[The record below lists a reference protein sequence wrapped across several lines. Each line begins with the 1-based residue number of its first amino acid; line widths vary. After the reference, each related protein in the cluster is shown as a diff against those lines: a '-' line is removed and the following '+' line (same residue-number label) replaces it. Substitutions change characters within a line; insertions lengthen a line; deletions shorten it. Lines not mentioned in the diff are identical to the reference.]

1 MKDEGGPGDINLF
14 IPWGDKMLNR
24 IILIGRL
31 AQDPELRY
39 TQTEGVAVATFS
51 IAVERPF
58 SNQKGEK
65 EVDFIRI
72 VVWRKQAETCANYL
86 SKGRMV
92 AVEGRLQVRSYE
104 DRDGIKR
111 TIAEVVAS
119 GVTFLDGRKDT
130 TNDRDRSLSGDNFD
144 VHDDDVPF

>member
-1 MKDEGGPGDINLF
+1 
-14 IPWGDKMLNR
+14 MLNR

-39 TQTEGVAVATFS
+39 TPTEGVAVATFS
-51 IAVERPF
+51 LAVERPF
-58 SNQKGEK
+58 ANQKGEK

-72 VVWRKQAETCANYL
+72 VVWRKQAENCANYL
-86 SKGRMV
+86 SKGRLV
-92 AVEGRLQVRSYE
+92 AVEGRLQLRSYE

-119 GVTFLDGRKDT
+119 NVTFLGGRKDI
-130 TNDRDRSLSGDNFD
+130 SESGDSATSINDEENFD
-144 VHDDDVPF
+144 MQYDDIPF

>member
-1 MKDEGGPGDINLF
+1 
-14 IPWGDKMLNR
+14 MLNR

-39 TQTEGVAVATFS
+39 TPAEGVAVATFS
-51 IAVERPF
+51 LAVERPF
-58 SNQKGEK
+58 ANQKGEK

-72 VVWRKQAETCANYL
+72 VVWRKQAENCANYL
-86 SKGRMV
+86 SKGRLA
-92 AVEGRLQVRSYE
+92 AVEGRLQLRSYE

-119 GVTFLDGRKDT
+119 NVTFLDGRKDISGG
-130 TNDRDRSLSGDNFD
+130 RDRETSFNDEENFD
-144 VHDDDVPF
+144 VRDDDVPF

>member
-1 MKDEGGPGDINLF
+1 
-14 IPWGDKMLNR
+14 MLNR

-39 TQTEGVAVATFS
+39 TSAEGVAVTTFS
-51 IAVERPF
+51 IAVERTF
-58 SNQKGEK
+58 ANQKGER

-72 VVWRKQAETCANYL
+72 VTWRKLAETCANYL
-86 SKGRMV
+86 TKGRMV
-92 AVEGRLQVRSYE
+92 AVEGRLQLRSYE

-119 GVTFLDGRKDT
+119 GVTFLDGRKDSS
-130 TNDRDRSLSGDNFD
+130 DSRDRAMPSMGEENFA
-144 VHDDDVPF
+144 VQDDDVPF

>member
-1 MKDEGGPGDINLF
+1 
-14 IPWGDKMLNR
+14 MLNR

-39 TQTEGVAVATFS
+39 TPAEGVAVATFNL
-51 IAVERPF
+51 AVERPF
-58 SNQKGEK
+58 ANQKGEK

-72 VVWRKQAETCANYL
+72 VVWRKQAENCANYL
-86 SKGRMV
+86 SKGRLA
-92 AVEGRLQVRSYE
+92 AVEGRLQLRSYE

-119 GVTFLDGRKDT
+119 SVTFLDGRKDISGG
-130 TNDRDRSLSGDNFD
+130 RDREASLNDEESFD
-144 VHDDDVPF
+144 VRDDDVPF

>member
-1 MKDEGGPGDINLF
+1 
-14 IPWGDKMLNR
+14 MLNR

-39 TQTEGVAVATFS
+39 TPAEGVAVATFS
-51 IAVERPF
+51 LAVERPF
-58 SNQKGEK
+58 ANQKGEK

-72 VVWRKQAETCANYL
+72 VVWRKQAENCANYL
-86 SKGRMV
+86 SKGRLA
-92 AVEGRLQVRSYE
+92 AVEGRLQLRSYE

-119 GVTFLDGRKDT
+119 SVTFLDGRKDISGG
-130 TNDRDRSLSGDNFD
+130 RDREASLNDEESFD
-144 VHDDDVPF
+144 VRDDDVPF